1 MTDAER
7 LEQQANLLFNNVSG
21 WEQSVLTRIG
31 KRIGKY
37 SRMSVADLK
46 TINNALIV
54 KQDMKAITKELAKIT
69 GYNISQVEKMYSDVI
84 EQQHLSNMPL
94 YDYRNKPFIAF
105 AENEKLQA
113 IVKAFAKT
121 TAGNMVNLSK
131 IGASHLGMLDERGK
145 FKSIEKFYA
154 AALDKAVVQIT
165 SGSTDFYTAMR
176 DTVQAM
182 GGSGIRVNYP
192 GTNITRRLDTAVRQS
207 LLWGAKQAS
216 NAYNE
221 MIGEELGC
229 DGIEIDW
236 HANPRP
242 SHEFMQG
249 KQYVLG
255 RARVINGVKF
265 ESANEAL
272 ERLEDYGCLHFKSP
286 IICGV
291 SEPRFGK
298 KELERLKAKEKQ
310 TYNIDGK
317 EMTGYEATQAM
328 RRLETAVREQ
338 KAIKDIAQAEG
349 DKELVNRCNKRIKT
363 YQSKYDEISNI
374 TGIEKEPKRMSVS
387 KGSNSVKSVDFS
399 GNGGIIKENENIASS
414 PVYAVKKDLTSTRA
428 FISKIQSLTDDEILQ
443 RQFYAETKQ
452 MLEHRSGTNG
462 EDLKLYNPRLNKWYR
477 STEGTEAGSP
487 AYNDEILLGIK
498 EALPNELI
506 AFHNHPSGMPPSVY
520 DFNAAYD
527 NKYLKAYTIG
537 HDGKIFEYKPPTN
550 KIPEIIYNSRIMK
563 ANVHDKLSEYDSQI
577 KALNELKEVYGLDYK
592 EVLADV

>member
-1 MTDAER
+1 MTGAER

-21 WEQSVLTRIG
+21 WEQLVLTRIG

-37 SRMSVADLK
+37 SRMSFTDLK

-131 IGASHLGMLDERGK
+131 IGASHLGILDEKGK
-145 FKSIEKFYA
+145 FKPIEKFYA
-154 AALDKAVVQIT
+154 SALDKAVVQIT

-176 DTVQAM
+176 DTVEAM
-182 GGSGIRVNYP
+182 GCSGIRVSYP

-255 RARVINGVKF
+255 RARVINGVRF

-387 KGSNSVKSVDFS
+387 KGLNSV
-399 GNGGIIKENENIASS
+399 
-414 PVYAVKKDLTSTRA
+414 
-428 FISKIQSLTDDEILQ
+428 
-443 RQFYAETKQ
+443 
-452 MLEHRSGTNG
+452 
-462 EDLKLYNPRLNKWYR
+462 
-477 STEGTEAGSP
+477 
-487 AYNDEILLGIK
+487 
-498 EALPNELI
+498 
-506 AFHNHPSGMPPSVY
+506 
-520 DFNAAYD
+520 
-527 NKYLKAYTIG
+527 
-537 HDGKIFEYKPPTN
+537 
-550 KIPEIIYNSRIMK
+550 
-563 ANVHDKLSEYDSQI
+563 
-577 KALNELKEVYGLDYK
+577 
-592 EVLADV
+592 